1 MCFSVLTYECCRA
14 PASGVNHAP
23 ATVQQQPSAQQPQQQ
38 PVSLSTDINNTI
50 EHLQQLLL
58 LSSKEK
64 EKLARENES
73 LKREVERLRRSQ
85 QQPLPSSNQQPSQS
99 QQQQQSILMK
109 KPSIDSPS
117 SYQQSEKTSLVAPE
131 ATNTPAN
138 TNQQDKA
145 L

>member
-1 MCFSVLTYECCRA
+1 MPHCRA
-14 PASGVNHAP
+14 PGSCANHTSTA
-23 ATVQQQPSAQQPQQQ
+23 VQQQTPPQQ
-38 PVSLSTDINNTI
+38 PVSLSADINNTI

-64 EKLARENES
+64 ERLARENES

-85 QQPLPSSNQQPSQS
+85 QPSSAQQPS
-99 QQQQQSILMK
+99 QQSILMK

>member
-1 MCFSVLTYECCRA
+1 MPLT
-14 PASGVNHAP
+14 
-23 ATVQQQPSAQQPQQQ
+23 
-38 PVSLSTDINNTI
+38 TDISNTI

-64 EKLARENES
+64 ERLARENES
-73 LKREVERLRRSQ
+73 LKREVERLRKSQ
-85 QQPLPSSNQQPSQS
+85 QPPNQHQSQPQQP
-99 QQQQQSILMK
+99 QQQQSILMK
-109 KPSIDSPS
+109 KHSIEFPS

-131 ATNTPAN
+131 ATSTTAN